1 MFFSSKKNN
10 SKIKNKIE
18 LVSIHIPKTAGTSF
32 RNILKNAYGEEEVI
46 RFDISN
52 HQEVTIEEKVLK
64 SKKLSKKIKVIHGHF
79 TYRNLTKTVALS
91 DNVPIVTWLRDP
103 IKRIVSNYYYLE
115 EKIIEGL
122 EDVKNGLGILSKL
135 QKTLI
140 EYARVDVNCNRMSKF
155 LKGIELEELA
165 FVGIQE
171 YFDEDLLYLSQL
183 LGLTNI
189 ESLKENVTNN
199 PRRVFNEINKEV
211 IDEIKELNI
220 EDIELYEKGLSLRKK
235 RVQSSS
241 WNQL

>member
-1 MFFSSKKNN
+1 MFFSSRKNN
-10 SKIKNKIE
+10 NKIKNKIE

-32 RNILKNAYGEEEVI
+32 RNILKNVYGEKEVI

-52 HQEVTIEEKVLK
+52 RRGITIEEKVLK

-79 TYRNLTKTVALS
+79 TYRNLTKMVALS
-91 DNVPIVTWLRDP
+91 DNVPIITWLRDP
-103 IKRIVSNYYYLE
+103 IKRVISNYYYLE

-140 EYARVDVNCNRMSKF
+140 EYARVDDNCNRMSRF

-183 LGLTNI
+183 LGIANI
-189 ESLKENVTNN
+189 ESLKQNVTNN
-199 PRRVFNEINKEV
+199 PRRVFDEISKDTIE
-211 IDEIKELNI
+211 EIKELNL

-235 RVQSSS
+235 RLQSSS
-241 WNQL
+241 